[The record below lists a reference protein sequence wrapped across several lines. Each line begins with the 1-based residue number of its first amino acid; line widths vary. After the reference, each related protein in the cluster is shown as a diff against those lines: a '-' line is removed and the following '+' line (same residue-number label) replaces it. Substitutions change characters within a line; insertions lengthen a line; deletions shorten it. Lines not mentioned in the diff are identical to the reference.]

1 VEGAIRAPFPSA
13 DTFVPT
19 VPTALAQVL
28 VRATAFDKDDRYPDA
43 VALVTALRALPLA
56 TGPPTSS
63 GGAPAGLMPTGSPSN
78 RTDGPALPAP
88 AAPGFQLVG
97 SDHDQRAYTLP
108 PRSVLTVGRDAAND
122 IVITDATVSGRHA
135 ALRWEGRCWV
145 VCDMGC
151 TNGTYVSY
159 AGAPGGGRRV
169 RRNALE
175 EGSIVRF
182 GEAAFRLEREPTP

>member
-1 VEGAIRAPFPSA
+1 
-13 DTFVPT
+13 VPT
-19 VPTALAQVL
+19 VPAALAQVL

-43 VALVTALRALPLA
+43 AALVTALRALPLA
-56 TGPPTSS
+56 AGPPTSS

-78 RTDGPALPAP
+78 RTDVPAP
-88 AAPGFQLVG
+88 AAPGFRLVG
-97 SDHDQRAYTLP
+97 SDPGQRAYTLP

-135 ALRWEGRCWV
+135 ELRWEGRCWV
-145 VCDMGC
+145 VCDVGS

-159 AGAPGGGRRV
+159 GGTPGGERRV
-169 RRNALE
+169 RRNALK

>member
-1 VEGAIRAPFPSA
+1 
-13 DTFVPT
+13 VPA

-43 VALVTALRALPLA
+43 AALVTALRALPLA
-56 TGPPTSS
+56 AGPPTSS
-63 GGAPAGLMPTGSPSN
+63 GGAPAGLMPTGSPTN
-78 RTDGPALPAP
+78 RTDVPAVPAP
-88 AAPGFQLVG
+88 AAPGFRLVG
-97 SDHDQRAYTLP
+97 SDPDHRAYTLP

-135 ALRWEGRCWV
+135 ELRWEGRCWV
-145 VCDMGC
+145 VCDVGS

-159 AGAPGGGRRV
+159 GGAPGTERRV
-169 RRNALE
+169 QRNALK

-182 GEAAFRLEREPTP
+182 GEAAFRLEREPAP